1 MKDRGLERGAWM
13 DKEHLLMTK
22 IIIEGDFHDFQL
34 YSGKFY
40 LWTNQKTLNIYNWN
54 KWMQQLTLIDR
65 PIYLEP
71 QPTEQL
77 RVTLDD
83 LAPFLERT
91 LSFSESIYDSAL
103 FNHTLYFSD
112 YTGFY
117 RYSLVRKDAEKIR
130 IWEQPVYS
138 ISLSPRGR
146 MALSAREAGL
156 FEYLLSS
163 YYYYEQLERQVATR
177 VYQLNSYYAS
187 QAIWDHHDLIQSGR
201 SQSELTYKTQFDEQK
216 GQLHIMNSLPMTQ
229 LSDSLTSSVQEYL
242 LHLSLNPP
250 SMQDGLLFSF
260 EMDQQN
266 VKKDHLYR
274 SKSVRLIEE
283 LPASLKSS
291 SYSPDFLL
299 VIPASPVFKVILQNE
314 AILELPR
321 QEIQKFRIYNRT
333 RHYRNQLHVLLDES
347 LTLYLFT
354 EINR

>member
-1 MKDRGLERGAWM
+1 
-13 DKEHLLMTK
+13 
-22 IIIEGDFHDFQL
+22 
-34 YSGKFY
+34 
-40 LWTNQKTLNIYNWN
+40 
-54 KWMQQLTLIDR
+54 MQQLTLIDR

-146 MALSAREAGL
+146 MALSAGEAGL

-333 RHYRNQLHVLLDES
+333 RHYRNQLHVLLNES

>member
-1 MKDRGLERGAWM
+1 MRDRGLERGAWM

-40 LWTNQKTLNIYNWN
+40 LWTNQKNLNIYNWN

-77 RVTLDD
+77 RVTLDE

-138 ISLSPRGR
+138 ISLSSTGR
-146 MALSAREAGL
+146 MALSAGEAGL

-177 VYQLNSYYAS
+177 VYQLNSHYAS
-187 QAIWDHHDLIQSGR
+187 QAIWDHHDLIQYGR
-201 SQSELTYKTQFDEQK
+201 SQSEITYKTQFNEQK
-216 GQLHIMNSLPMTQ
+216 GQLHVISSLPITQ

-242 LHLSLNPP
+242 LPLSLNPP

-260 EMDQQN
+260 EMDQQK
-266 VKKDHLYR
+266 VKKDRLYR
-274 SKSVRLIEE
+274 SKSVRLIEK
-283 LPASLKSS
+283 LPATLESS
-291 SYSPDFLL
+291 PNSTDFLL
-299 VIPASPVFKVILQNE
+299 VVPASAIFKVILQNE
-314 AILELPR
+314 VLLELPR

-333 RHYRNQLHVLLDES
+333 RHYRNQLHILLDES
-347 LTLYLFT
+347 LILYLFT